1 MTPCREGLVRLPPRV
16 SSGVKKGATTQWIA
30 NKVISTLNGL
40 IETLKD
46 GENGFKTAA
55 EGLQDPQVK
64 SLFQQ
69 VLAAARR
76 HGARAAGRG
85 PPASAAIPKAPAAFA
100 GAAHRGWINIKSVVT
115 GKDDGSIIAEAE
127 RGEDSAKKPTK
138 KRCARRSAAQ
148 TLALVREQ
156 SMKIHDAHDRVRSLE
171 SAVTGAGLQIVDCR
185 LKIDNVI

>member
-1 MTPCREGLVRLPPRV
+1 M
-16 SSGVKKGATTQWIA
+16 
-30 NKVISTLNGL
+30 
-40 IETLKD
+40 KD
-46 GENGFKTAA
+46 GETGFKTAA

-69 VLAAARR
+69 YSRQRAEMARELQVEVR
-76 HGARAAGRG
+76 RLGGDAEKAGT
-85 PPASAAIPKAPAAFA
+85 FA

-127 RGEDSAKKPTK
+127 RGEDAAKADYDEALHAPL
-138 KRCARRSAAQ
+138 SAQ

-171 SAVTGAGLQIVDCR
+171 RATSGRRIVD
-185 LKIDNVI
+185 

>member
-1 MTPCREGLVRLPPRV
+1 MDT
-16 SSGVKKGATTQWIA
+16 
-30 NKVISTLNGL
+30 NKVTSTLNGL

-69 VLAAARR
+69 YSRQ
-76 HGARAAGRG
+76 RADMVRELQAEVGRLGGDAETAG
-85 PPASAAIPKAPAAFA
+85 SFA

-127 RGEDSAKKPTK
+127 RGEDSAKAAYEEALRAPL
-138 KRCARRSAAQ
+138 SAQ

-171 SAVTGAGLQIVDCR
+171 RAATGR
-185 LKIDNVI
+185 